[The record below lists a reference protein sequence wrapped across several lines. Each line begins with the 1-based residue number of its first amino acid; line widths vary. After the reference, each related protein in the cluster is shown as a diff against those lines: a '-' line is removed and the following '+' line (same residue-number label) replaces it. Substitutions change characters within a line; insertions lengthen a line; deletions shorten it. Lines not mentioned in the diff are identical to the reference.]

1 MREDAWLIAHGQ
13 HPPKS
18 GDMVDVYK
26 FVVGEVELAVGVPD
40 YPDLKAQIAEIID
53 SCYTDEQT
61 VKLILEAVDDFYCQ

>member
-1 MREDAWLIAHGQ
+1 M
-13 HPPKS
+13 
-18 GDMVDVYK
+18 DVYK